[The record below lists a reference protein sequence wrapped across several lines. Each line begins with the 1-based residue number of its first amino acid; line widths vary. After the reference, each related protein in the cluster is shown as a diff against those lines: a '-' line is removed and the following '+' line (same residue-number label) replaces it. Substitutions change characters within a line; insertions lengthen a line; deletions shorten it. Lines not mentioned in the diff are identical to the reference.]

1 MEETERRENCPE
13 NIDDKVIETE
23 TCESPPKKKK
33 RKYFQRYLIE
43 WENLAP
49 FRGWLTK
56 SSKGEG
62 YGYCRL
68 CDRDLMAGKSE
79 LLRHAKGKKHQ
90 DRCLKIHNQSYE
102 VQVENEGNE
111 IGGELN
117 LVCYIDE
124 QNIPYTVTDHLQQ
137 SICTVSSIVK
147 GHRTLFQAKSAM
159 EERSAKI
166 NSAKGLIAAPFTPF
180 RSDGNVNLELIPHYV
195 EFLTKNNV
203 RGVFVNGTTGEGVSL
218 TVSERKQI
226 AEKWVAVGK
235 DVFDVIIIQ
244 IGTSN
249 IRDSQELARHAEK
262 IGATAIA
269 SLPPLYYKPQ
279 TEDELIQYLKEIA
292 SSAPLLP
299 FLYYHIPSFNGVEV
313 SISKLLHDGKQQIP
327 TFCGAKYTSGDCK
340 ELMKT
345 LQLGKFKILSG
356 FDDILLTGLPMGV
369 TAAVGATYNFM
380 PLPSNRILE
389 SFAAGDETIAW
400 EEQMYVRQV
409 LDIISKYGSMMAALK
424 TVMNLFGPFNVGE
437 PRLPL
442 LSLTTQQINKLK
454 AELEQVGVERWYK

>member
-1 MEETERRENCPE
+1 
-13 NIDDKVIETE
+13 
-23 TCESPPKKKK
+23 
-33 RKYFQRYLIE
+33 
-43 WENLAP
+43 
-49 FRGWLTK
+49 
-56 SSKGEG
+56 
-62 YGYCRL
+62 
-68 CDRDLMAGKSE
+68 MAGKSE

-102 VQVENEGNE
+102 VQVENEGND

-166 NSAKGLIAAPFTPF
+166 NSAKGLIAAPFTPY
-180 RSDGNVNLELIPHYV
+180 RSDGNINLELIPHYV

-203 RGVFVNGTTGEGVSL
+203 RGVFVNGTTGEGMSL
-218 TVSERKQI
+218 TVSERKHL
-226 AEKWVAVGK
+226 AEKWVAAGK

-244 IGTSN
+244 VGTSN

-292 SSAPLLP
+292 SAAPLLP

-313 SISKLLHDGKQQIP
+313 SLSKLLHDGKQQIP
-327 TFCGAKYTSGDCK
+327 TFCGAKYTSGDSK
-340 ELMKT
+340 ELMRS
-345 LQLGKFKILSG
+345 LQLGKFKILTG

-380 PLPSNRILE
+380 PAPSNRILE
-389 SFAAGDETIAW
+389 SFASGDETIAW
-400 EEQMYVRQV
+400 EEQSHVCQV
-409 LDIISKYGSMMAALK
+409 LDVISKYGSMISALK
-424 TVMNLFGPFNVGE
+424 TVMNLYGPFNVGE

-442 LSLTTQQINKLK
+442 LCLTPQQINMLK
-454 AELEQVGVERWYK
+454 SELDQLGVERWYK